1 MNIILVSVTERTS
14 EIGLKKA
21 IGARKKV
28 ILYQFLTEA
37 SMLTKDWRCDRSDSG
52 NCFVQGGIGD
62 LRGAYGH
69 QYTGNHRIRTVF
81 YSDRS
86 DLWAPAFGKG
96 CEPESY

>member
-1 MNIILVSVTERTS
+1 MLTS
-14 EIGLKKA
+14 IGGV
-21 IGARKKV
+21 IGV
-28 ILYQFLTEA
+28 ILGIVL
-37 SMLTKDWRCDRSDSG
+37 SRVVSRSP
-52 NCFVQGGIGD
+52 
-62 LRGAYGH
+62 GAYGH